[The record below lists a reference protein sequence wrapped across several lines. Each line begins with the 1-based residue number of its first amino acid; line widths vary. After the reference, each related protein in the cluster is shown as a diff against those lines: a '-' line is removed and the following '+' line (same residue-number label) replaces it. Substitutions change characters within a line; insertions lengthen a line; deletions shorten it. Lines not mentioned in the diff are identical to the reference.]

1 MSIAIESPSVAV
13 ALWATSDATISMQS
27 PASPTGRRL
36 QKKPT
41 SLRGMYNNIIATAA
55 ILASLNSAWAADRNA
70 REQAMQ
76 IVSQIQRADYE
87 GNRTALKKCY
97 DELTPFLEDK
107 DLASRIRYWRGFD
120 LWRSAI
126 NGFNDSVDPNE
137 LERLLMQAVDEFK
150 DAVAKDPAFVDAKV
164 GMISCLGYVAFIHR
178 KEPERVQE
186 LLAQISPL
194 IKEAKAAEPDNPRL
208 SWVMGP
214 ILWYTPADRGGGI
227 DKVMENYQHGLEVI
241 SKLKPNPDSLEP
253 SWGKPELMMSLA
265 YIEFSKTPPNLEAAE
280 RTTRAALEIVPYWHY
295 VRDILLPQIL
305 AAKIKAKA
313 Q

>member
-1 MSIAIESPSVAV
+1 MRLMNKTLAAAAAIVV
-13 ALWATSDATISMQS
+13 
-27 PASPTGRRL
+27 
-36 QKKPT
+36 
-41 SLRGMYNNIIATAA
+41 SLTAA
-55 ILASLNSAWAADRNA
+55 SGAADNDIRA
-70 REQAMQ
+70 QAQ
-76 IVSQIQRADYE
+76 RIVSQIQRADYE
-87 GNRTALKKCY
+87 GDRTALKKYY
-97 DELTPFLEDK
+97 DELTPFLENK
-107 DLASRIRYWRGFD
+107 ELASRIRYWRGFD

-137 LERLLMQAVDEFK
+137 LERLFMQAVDEFK
-150 DAVAKDPAFVDAKV
+150 DAAARDPAFIDAKV
-164 GMISCLGYVAFIHR
+164 GMISCLGYVTYIHR
-178 KEPERVQE
+178 KEPERMQE
-186 LLAQISPL
+186 LMTRITPL
-194 IKEAKAAEPDNPRL
+194 IKEAQAAEPDNPRL

-214 ILWYTPADRGGGI
+214 ILWYTPVERGGGI
-227 DKVMENYQHGLEVI
+227 DKVIENYQHGLEVI
-241 SKLKPNPDSLEP
+241 SKTKPSTDNLEP

>member
-1 MSIAIESPSVAV
+1 MNKALLAAV
-13 ALWATSDATISMQS
+13 IL
-27 PASPTGRRL
+27 
-36 QKKPT
+36 T
-41 SLRGMYNNIIATAA
+41 SLSSVWGGAKE
-55 ILASLNSAWAADRNA
+55 NA
-70 REQAMQ
+70 REQATQ

-87 GNRTALKKCY
+87 GNRTALKKYY

-120 LWRSAI
+120 LWRNAI

-137 LERLLMQAVDEFK
+137 LERLLMQAVDEFR

-164 GMISCLGYVAFIHR
+164 GMISCLGFVAFIHR

-186 LLAQISPL
+186 LLAQMSPL
-194 IKEAKAAEPDNPRL
+194 IKEAKAAELDNPRL

-227 DKVMENYQHGLEVI
+227 DKVMENYQRGLEVI

-265 YIEFSKTPPNLEAAE
+265 YMDFSKTPPNLEAAE
-280 RTTRAALEIVPYWHY
+280 RTTRAVLEIVPYWHY
-295 VRDILLPQIL
+295 VRDILLPQIE
-305 AAKIKAKA
+305 AAKMKEKP
-313 Q
+313 QQSNGNGK

>member
-1 MSIAIESPSVAV
+1 MHRTLLVASLLIASIVLAATNPA
-13 ALWATSDATISMQS
+13 WATE
-27 PASPTGRRL
+27 G
-36 QKKPT
+36 
-41 SLRGMYNNIIATAA
+41 
-55 ILASLNSAWAADRNA
+55 NA
-70 REQAMQ
+70 REQVLQ

-87 GNRTALKKCY
+87 GNRTALKSSY
-97 DELTPFLEDK
+97 DALTPFLENK
-107 DLASRIRYWRGFD
+107 ELASRIRYWRGFD

-150 DAVAKDPAFVDAKV
+150 DAIARDPAFVDARV
-164 GMISCLGYVAFIHR
+164 GMISCLGYIAFIHR

-194 IKEAKAAEPDNPRL
+194 VKEAKAAEPDNPRL

-227 DKVMENYQHGLEVI
+227 DKVIENYQHGLEAI
-241 SKLKPNPDSLEP
+241 SKMKPSTDSLDP

-265 YIEFSKTPPNLEAAE
+265 YMDFSKTPPNLEAAE
-280 RTTRAALEIVPYWHY
+280 RTTRAALEMVPYWHY

-305 AAKIKAKA
+305 EAKAKA
-313 Q
+313 KPQ